1 MRKSGCHKRKL
12 RARARPRN
20 GGISRFQQFLRVG
33 ASTTDRISQ
42 RAESIPELLN
52 PERSTIM
59 KYRLLGKSGLRGSE
73 ASLGTMTFGD
83 EWGWGSPKAEAQKV
97 YETYREAGGNF
108 IDTANF
114 YTNGT
119 SEKVVGEFIQGH
131 RESVVLATKYS
142 NAAPGNDPNAAGNH
156 RKSMMQALEASL
168 KRLQTDYI
176 DLYWVHIW
184 DGITPVEEVMR
195 GLDDLVRQ
203 GKVLYLGISDAPAW
217 WIAQA
222 NTLAE
227 LRGRTQFIGLQIEY
241 SLIER
246 TVERELIP
254 MAKALNLGVLAWS
267 PLAKG
272 VLSGKYHGEGKA
284 DGGRMSNERMKEFL
298 PEEQHATR
306 IISAV
311 RAVSEQVG
319 RSMAQVALAWLR
331 HQTVPVI
338 PIIGARKVSQ
348 LHDNLASLDLE
359 LSAEQ
364 LKSLDAASRIEFGF
378 PQSIYERE
386 MVRSIRYGGTW
397 DRLLL

>member
-1 MRKSGCHKRKL
+1 
-12 RARARPRN
+12 
-20 GGISRFQQFLRVG
+20 
-33 ASTTDRISQ
+33 
-42 RAESIPELLN
+42 
-52 PERSTIM
+52 M
-59 KYRLLGKSGLRGSE
+59 KYRLLGKSGLRVSE
-73 ASLGTMTFGD
+73 AALGTMTFGD

-108 IDTANF
+108 LDTANL

-119 SEKVVGEFIQGH
+119 SEKFVGEFIRGH

-142 NAAPGNDPNAAGNH
+142 NAASGTDPNAAGNH
-156 RKSMMQALEASL
+156 RKSMMQAVEASL

-203 GKVLYLGISDAPAW
+203 GKILYVGISDAPAW

-227 LRGRTQFIGLQIEY
+227 LRGWTQFTGLQIEY

-254 MAKALNLGVLAWS
+254 MANALNLGVLAWS

-272 VLSGKYHGEGKA
+272 VLSGKYHGERKA
-284 DGGRMSNERMKEFL
+284 DGGRMSNEGMKEFL
-298 PEEQHATR
+298 PEEQRAAP

-311 RAVSEQVG
+311 KSVSEQTG

-331 HQTVPVI
+331 HRTVPVI

-348 LHDNLASLDLE
+348 LQDNLASLDLE

-364 LKSLDAASRIEFGF
+364 LKSLDGASQIELGF

-386 MVRSIRYGGTW
+386 MVRAIRYGGTW
-397 DRLLL
+397 DRLVLEGEDRVKAA